1 MHKSRTLGLA
11 AVALASA
18 LAVAGCST
26 KAERAG
32 TSSAAPGVSDS
43 TIKLGVLMDL
53 SGPFAGTG
61 KTILDASNVAVK
73 EINAAGGV
81 CDRKLALVTRDH
93 GYDPQKAVAAYDEMD
108 PQVLGYLNILGTPV
122 VTALRD
128 KIEAKDELAGL
139 TTFASTLL
147 GDKHLIVL
155 GATYDIQTIN
165 GLDWLVRKGELRS
178 GDSVG
183 HIYLQ
188 GEIGENSLRGSKFAA
203 GKLGLKIVG
212 QQIDPTATDL
222 TSQVNALKSAKVKAI
237 QVDSTPKQAASVA
250 AVAQAAGMEVP
261 IMGGVSTFATSLL
274 TTSAAP
280 ALTEHY
286 TRLSGLGALGADTAA
301 ARKLAAAWTD
311 QYGKAPEASSGVV
324 HAYAMTKLYA
334 EILGKTCEDLTRPG
348 LLKARSA
355 VTDFTL
361 PGLLPPQDFS
371 DPAEPSSREAQVL
384 GVDKDVFAGVK
395 PLGDFFASDLA
406 KEYKVPSAG

>member
-1 MHKSRTLGLA
+1 MHKSRTLGPA
-11 AVALASA
+11 ATALAFT

-26 KAERAG
+26 KAETAG
-32 TSSAAPGVSDS
+32 TAAPGVSDS

-61 KTILDASNVAVK
+61 KTILDASDVAVK

-81 CDRKLALVTRDH
+81 CDRKLKLVTRDH
-93 GYDPQKAVAAYDEMD
+93 GYDAQKAVAAYDEMD
-108 PQVLGYLNILGTPV
+108 PQVLGYLNILGSPV

-147 GDKHLIVL
+147 GDEHLIVL
-155 GATYDIQTIN
+155 GATYDIQAIN
-165 GLDWLVRKGELRS
+165 GLDWLVRKGKLRS

-212 QQIDPTATDL
+212 QQIEPTATDL

-237 QVDSTPKQAASVA
+237 VVDSTPKQAASVA
-250 AVAQAAGMEVP
+250 AVAQAAGMDVP

-274 TTSAAP
+274 RTSAAP

-286 TRLSGLGALGADTAA
+286 SRLSGLGALGADNAA
-301 ARKLAAAWTD
+301 ARKLAAAWKG

-334 EILGKTCEDLTRPG
+334 EILGKSCEDLTRPG
-348 LLKARSA
+348 VLKARSS
-355 VTDFTL
+355 VTDFSL

-384 GVDKDVFAGVK
+384 GVDKGVFAGVK
-395 PLGDFFASDLA
+395 ARGDFFASDLA

>member
-1 MHKSRTLGLA
+1 MHKSRTLGPA
-11 AVALASA
+11 AAALAFT

-26 KAERAG
+26 KAETAG
-32 TSSAAPGVSDS
+32 TAAPGVSDS

-61 KTILDASNVAVK
+61 KTILDASDVAVK

-81 CDRKLALVTRDH
+81 CDRKLKLVTRDH
-93 GYDPQKAVAAYDEMD
+93 GYDAQKAVAAYDEMD
-108 PQVLGYLNILGTPV
+108 PQVLGYLNILGSPV

-147 GDKHLIVL
+147 GDEHLIVL
-155 GATYDIQTIN
+155 GATYDIQAIN
-165 GLDWLVRKGELRS
+165 GLDWLVRKGKLRS

-212 QQIDPTATDL
+212 QQIEPAATDL

-237 QVDSTPKQAASVA
+237 LVDSTPKQAASVA

-274 TTSAAP
+274 KTSAAP
-280 ALTEHY
+280 ALTKHY
-286 TRLSGLGALGADTAA
+286 TRLSGLGGIGEDNAA
-301 ARKLAAAWTD
+301 ARKLAAAWKD

-334 EILGKTCEDLTRPG
+334 EIIGKSCEDLTRPG
-348 LLKARSA
+348 VLKARSS
-355 VTDFTL
+355 VTDFSL

-384 GVDKDVFAGVK
+384 GVDKGVFAGVK
-395 PLGDFFASDLA
+395 ARGDFFASDLA